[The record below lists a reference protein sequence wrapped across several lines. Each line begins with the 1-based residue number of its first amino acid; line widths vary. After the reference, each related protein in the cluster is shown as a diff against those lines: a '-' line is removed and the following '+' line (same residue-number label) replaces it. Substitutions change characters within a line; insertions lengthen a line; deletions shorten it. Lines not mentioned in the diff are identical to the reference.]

1 MLDGQ
6 SAGSLCLAMAII
18 SALKIPKFECICHCA
33 PCYFALVGSE
43 TTYNQCYPYMVNK
56 FGKIKIA
63 EPAPVVR
70 SYMPGRLVGDFPEV
84 SPVVSKWLKAAQY
97 YVKVGREKK
106 TALPKAIREV

>member
-18 SALKIPKFECICHCA
+18 SALKLPKVECICHCA
-33 PCYFALVGSE
+33 LYCFALVGSGA
-43 TTYNQCYPYMVNK
+43 TYNQCYPYMVNK

-63 EPAPVVR
+63 EPAREAR

-106 TALPKAIREV
+106 TALPKALREV